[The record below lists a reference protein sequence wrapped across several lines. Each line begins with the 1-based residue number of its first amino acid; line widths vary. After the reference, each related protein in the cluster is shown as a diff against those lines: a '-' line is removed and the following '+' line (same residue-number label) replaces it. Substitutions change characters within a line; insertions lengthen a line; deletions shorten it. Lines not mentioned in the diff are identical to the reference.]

1 MHGVALALAAL
12 ISTAPVQPVA
22 GEEQIRSYVVDL
34 TVAPNGAL
42 HVHEQIVYDF
52 GLTPH
57 HGIFRVV
64 PETVR
69 YDDTYDRKYPISGI
83 TVAATGASADTSVG
97 HDSGQVRIRIG
108 DPDSTV
114 TGQHTYTID
123 YDVGGAVDRF
133 AQPFDHAELNW
144 NATGDQW
151 EVPIDQVVVRVTGPG
166 APTQTTCFSGPYGS
180 TLPCHSHTVDGATAT
195 FRQRDLGPEQG
206 VTVVLA
212 YEPSVVQSNGP
223 ILHER
228 PTLRR
233 AFAATPLSLS
243 LTGGLLLV
251 VLLGIARVYWARG
264 RDRRYVG
271 QVPGL
276 APAPGQPVTEEPVP
290 LFEGVST
297 VLEFQPPDGIRPGQC
312 GTLLDENADT
322 LDVTAT
328 IIDLAARGHLRIE
341 ELPHEHI
348 WQHRDWR
355 LTRLSPPAGESMQ
368 DYETRLLDG
377 IFGTAT
383 TVQLSDLRNR
393 FYLDLA
399 VVRGQLYD
407 SAVAV
412 GWFRRRPDEVR
423 AQWKGIAI
431 GVIAAGAVL
440 TYLLYRW
447 THLALVGLP
456 VVLGGVTLLAMR
468 GMMPARTA
476 SGAAMLS
483 RVRGFRRYIETA
495 EADQLRADE
504 RAEQFTRYLG
514 YAIVF
519 GLADKWA
526 AVFEQLAAADK
537 SIGGAVGWYAG
548 PPGWN
553 IAYLTGSMS
562 QFTTAAGGTFASQ
575 PSGTGSSGFS
585 GGFSGGGGGGGGGG
599 SW

>member
-1 MHGVALALAAL
+1 MAFALAAL
-12 ISTAPVQPVA
+12 ASTAPVQPA
-22 GEEQIRSYVVDL
+22 PGIEQIRAYAADL
-34 TVAPNGAL
+34 SVGFNGSL
-42 HVHEQIVYDF
+42 HVHERINYDF

-57 HGIFRVV
+57 HGIFRDI
-64 PETVR
+64 PEMVR
-69 YDDTYDRKYPISGI
+69 YDDTYDRRYPINNV
-83 TVAATGASADTSVG
+83 TVTATGASAETKVE
-97 HDSGQVRIRIG
+97 HDSGLLRIRIG
-108 DPDSTV
+108 DPDATV
-114 TGQHTYTID
+114 TGAHIYTID

-133 AQPFDHAELNW
+133 AQPFDHTELNW
-144 NATGDQW
+144 NATGDEW
-151 EVPIDQVVVRVTGPG
+151 EVPIDRVVVRVSAPV
-166 APTQTTCFSGPYGS
+166 APTQTTCFSGTYGS
-180 TLPCHSHTVDGATAT
+180 SLPCSSNTVASTTAT
-195 FRQRDLGPEQG
+195 FRQRDLSPEQG

-212 YEPSVVQSNGP
+212 YPPGDVRSNGP

-228 PTLRR
+228 PSLRR

-243 LTGGLLLV
+243 LAGALLLV
-251 VLLGIARVYWARG
+251 VLLGIGRVYWARG

-276 APAPGQPVTEEPVP
+276 TPAPGQPVVEEPVP
-290 LFEGVST
+290 LFEGVPA

-312 GTLLDENADT
+312 GTLLDESADT

-341 ELPHEHI
+341 ELPHEHF

-355 LTRLSPPAGESMQ
+355 LTRLDPPAGESLQ
-368 DYETRLLDG
+368 PYETRLLDG
-377 IFGTAT
+377 IFGVASA
-383 TVQLSDLRNR
+383 VQLSGLRNR
-393 FYLDLA
+393 FYRDLS

-407 SAVAV
+407 TAIAA
-412 GWFRRRPDEVR
+412 GWFRRRPDDVR

-431 GVIAAGAVL
+431 GVIAAGAGL
-440 TYLLYRW
+440 TYLLYRS

-456 VVLGGVTLLAMR
+456 VILGGVTLLAMR

-476 SGAAMLS
+476 GGAAMLS

-495 EADQLRADE
+495 EAEQLRAEE
-504 RAEQFTRYLG
+504 RAEVFTRYLG

-519 GLADKWA
+519 GLAEKWA
-526 AVFEQLAAADK
+526 SVFEQLAASDP
-537 SIGGAVGWYAG
+537 SIGSAVGWYAG

-553 IAYLTGSMS
+553 IGYLTGSVS
-562 QFTTAAGGTFASQ
+562 QFATAAGGTFASQ
-575 PSGTGSSGFS
+575 PSGTGSSGFGG